1 MKNLLLP
8 LALVLGVAS
17 TAQAQ
22 VEIGL
27 KLSPSMSSNRFTES
41 KTTKLAND
49 GARLHLGGGLVIDY
63 FFGENYAFNTGL
75 ELVSKGGTIQS
86 KQTVTVD
93 DGLGGTVT
101 TVVPGQLEL
110 GAQYV
115 QAPLGI
121 KLFTN
126 EIAPDTRLYF
136 LLGGE
141 VGVLAGARADG
152 SKTFKSAFHQVPK
165 DDKVT
170 KHINT
175 FEGGIQVGAGAE
187 LLMGKSTKV
196 FGGFSYH
203 RGLTNIADKTLYNDK
218 DVAVQNNL
226 FALDI
231 GLKF

>member
-1 MKNLLLP
+1 MKKVLLSLG
-8 LALVLGVAS
+8 LALGILS

-27 KLSPSMSSNRFTES
+27 KISPNIGFNRFTDS
-41 KTTKLAND
+41 KTVKLGND
-49 GARLHLGGGLVIDY
+49 GSRPHIGGGLVVDF

-75 ELVSKGGTIQS
+75 ELVSKGGSTKS
-86 KQTVTVD
+86 VSTTTVD
-93 DGLGGTVT
+93 DGVGGTT
-101 TVVPGQLEL
+101 TVVTPYTLKL

-141 VGVLAGARADG
+141 VGVLAGARDNG
-152 SKTFKSAFHQVPK
+152 SKTFKGTFHK

-170 KHINT
+170 KYINT
-175 FEGGIQVGAGAE
+175 FEAGVQVGLGAE
-187 LLMGKSTKV
+187 LLMGKSTKA
-196 FGGFSYH
+196 FGGVSYH

-218 DVAVQNNL
+218 GVAMQNDL